1 MAAPVEHGHTHVLEG
16 SPKIPREKNREAGL
30 SGSARSRAHDAAAMA
45 IPRRDIIDPSQ
56 PTVCHCYSRCVR
68 RLPLLADRPE
78 PEQPEDAAQADGAG
92 AQADAAAAEDAPKPL
107 PPDFWKDLLSD
118 RIRQLVTLFAI
129 DVLEWAVLDNHVHLV
144 LSTHPDLVA
153 LWTDREVAKRWRTL
167 TPDYQW
173 RRRRDIPYSDPA
185 HEEEIA
191 AVLADPVLLA
201 RVRRSLA
208 DVSEFHKFLKQR
220 IAKLA
225 NGVDDVTGHFWEGR
239 FGSIVAADA
248 GAIVA
253 HMVYV
258 ALNPFRAGLSERP
271 ETCGFSSLRE
281 RIEELR
287 RRIEK
292 GEFSGEAEEAR
303 RKLRSLKL
311 LPALP
316 CDPGDAVR
324 RMARLPDDRP
334 NPWAGGGVV
343 PVLEGLTLSAYLE
356 EIDRSARVELAWKAR
371 RALPADAPHLLAML
385 EDEVDARS
393 ARRRE
398 QTRDRGRSGRQCVPP
413 QPPLPP
419 PPPPSPPPSPPAPPA
434 DLATAARYAV
444 PLEEALSRGL
454 VNAIGHF
461 SGGLRAVARRAA
473 ALGRRAVWTLF
484 DPEGGAPRRRVE
496 ATGGE

>member
-1 MAAPVEHGHTHVLEG
+1 
-16 SPKIPREKNREAGL
+16 
-30 SGSARSRAHDAAAMA
+30 MA
-45 IPRRDIIDPSQ
+45 IPRRDIIDASQ
-56 PTVCHCYSRCVR
+56 PTVCHCCSRCVR
-68 RLPLLADRPE
+68 GLRLLADRPE
-78 PEQPEDAAQADGAG
+78 PEPTEGGTQVADQPVGA
-92 AQADAAAAEDAPKPL
+92 ADAAPKPL
-107 PPDFWKDLLSD
+107 PPDFWKDLLAR
-118 RIRQLVTLFAI
+118 RIRQLVALFAI
-129 DVLEWAVLDNHVHLV
+129 DVLEWAVLDNHLHLV

-153 LWTDREVAKRWRTL
+153 LWTDREVAERWRTL

-173 RRRRDIPYSDPA
+173 RRRRGIPYSDPA
-185 HEEEIA
+185 QEEEIA
-191 AVLADPVLLA
+191 AVLADPELLA
-201 RVRRSLA
+201 RARRALA

-225 NGVDDVTGHFWEGR
+225 NGFDDVTGHFWEGR

-271 ETCGFSSLRE
+271 ETCGFTSLRE

-324 RMARLPDDRP
+324 GMARLPHDRP

-356 EIDRSARVELAWKAR
+356 EIDRSARAELAWKAR
-371 RALPADAPHLLAML
+371 RTLPADAPRLLATL
-385 EDEVDARS
+385 EEEVDARA
-393 ARRRE
+393 ARGRE
-398 QTRDRGRSGRQCVPP
+398 RTRDRERGGRQGV
-413 QPPLPP
+413 
-419 PPPPSPPPSPPAPPA
+419 SPPPSPPAPPA
-434 DLATAARYAV
+434 DLATAARYAA
-444 PLEEALSRGL
+444 PLEASLSRGL
-454 VNAIGHF
+454 ANAIGHF
-461 SGGLRAVARRAA
+461 SGGLRAVARRAK

-484 DPEGGAPRRRVE
+484 DPEGDAPRRRVE
-496 ATGGE
+496 AAGGE

>member
-1 MAAPVEHGHTHVLEG
+1 
-16 SPKIPREKNREAGL
+16 
-30 SGSARSRAHDAAAMA
+30 MA
-45 IPRRDIIDPSQ
+45 IPRRDIIDASQ
-56 PTVCHCYSRCVR
+56 PTVCHCFSRCVR

-78 PEQPEDAAQADGAG
+78 PEQPEDAAQADV
-92 AQADAAAAEDAPKPL
+92 AAAEDAPKPL
-107 PPDFWKDLLSD
+107 PPDYWKDLLSK

-173 RRRRDIPYSDPA
+173 RRRRGIPYSEPA
-185 HEEEIA
+185 QEEEIA
-191 AVLADPVLLA
+191 AVLADPDLLA
-201 RVRRSLA
+201 RARRALA

-225 NGVDDVTGHFWEGR
+225 NGFDDVTGHFWEGR

-271 ETCGFSSLRE
+271 ETCGFTSLRE

-303 RKLRSLKL
+303 RKLRSLNL

-324 RMARLPDDRP
+324 GMARLPNDRP

-356 EIDRSARVELAWKAR
+356 EVDRAARVELPRKAR
-371 RALPADAPHLLAML
+371 RTLPADAPRLLATL
-385 EDEVDARS
+385 EGELVARA
-393 ARRRE
+393 ARGRE
-398 QTRDRGRSGRQCVPP
+398 RTRDRERGGRQDVPP

-419 PPPPSPPPSPPAPPA
+419 PLAPPA

-444 PLEEALSRGL
+444 PLEAALSRGL

-484 DPEGGAPRRRVE
+484 DPEGGEPRRRVE
-496 ATGGE
+496 AAGAE